1 METMKSQKNCFGKHV
16 ERDQQ
21 PRRLRRGCCA
31 RSPTQLG
38 ASFVLLFA
46 AQPTYAAQQLYLV
59 TWLLCAVSA
68 RAIAVILCG
77 ASYVQKNLW
86 CYNVDVLKVIHWLPA

>member
-1 METMKSQKNCFGKHV
+1 MILEWRVNRNEKNCIGKHV

-38 ASFVLLFA
+38 TFLVLLFA

-68 RAIAVILCG
+68 RAIAAILCG
-77 ASYVQKNLW
+77 APYLQNYL
-86 CYNVDVLKVIHWLPA
+86 

>member
-1 METMKSQKNCFGKHV
+1 MKNQKNCIGKHV

-38 ASFVLLFA
+38 ARLVVLFA
-46 AQPTYAAQQLYLV
+46 AQPKYAAQQLYV
-59 TWLLCAVSA
+59 AHRRGCCARSA
-68 RAIAVILCG
+68 TQLG
-77 ASYVQKNLW
+77 ARLG
-86 CYNVDVLKVIHWLPA
+86 

>member
-1 METMKSQKNCFGKHV
+1 MKNQKNCIGKHV

-38 ASFVLLFA
+38 AFLVLLFA
-46 AQPTYAAQQLYLV
+46 APQPTYAAQQLYLV
-59 TWLLCAVSA
+59 TWLLRVSA
-68 RAIAVILCG
+68 RDIAAILCG
-77 ASYVQKNLW
+77 APYVQNYL
-86 CYNVDVLKVIHWLPA
+86 